1 MQLATLQF
9 ADTLVAAA
17 TGRIDHH
24 SAADFE
30 AALAPLLQRARDE
43 HLHLVLDFAAVD
55 YISSVGLRVLMIA
68 ARQQREA
75 KMQLVVAGLQP
86 VVAEIFTISRFDRV
100 LVVKTGLEDAL
111 AACSAE
117 ARAAHR
123 AQGSA

>member
-1 MQLATLQF
+1 MQLTSRAF

-30 AALAPLLQRARDE
+30 AALAPLLLRARDA

-75 KMQLVVAGLQP
+75 KTQLVVTALQP

-100 LVVKTGLEDAL
+100 LVVKPRLGDAL
-111 AACSAE
+111 AACSAD
-117 ARAAHR
+117 ALAAYQ